1 MTPLEEKHFD
11 AIREHRFSDFEDLL
25 EMAAKDCAKIS
36 HEFAIEL
43 SKKDNNTMFKMLSK
57 IVSDVDKL
65 SEEDDDY
72 IIDSDFVQ
80 EIAWFL
86 KKFTTPDKPQA

>member
-11 AIREHRFSDFEDLL
+11 AIREHRFLDFEDLL

-36 HEFAIEL
+36 QEFAIEL
-43 SKKDNNTMFKMLSK
+43 SKKDNKTMLKMLSK
-57 IVSDVDKL
+57 IVNDVDKL
-65 SEEDDDY
+65 SEDDDY

-80 EIAWFL
+80 EIKWFL
-86 KKFTTPDKPQA
+86 KKITTPHKPRS